1 MFDVKYNYKG
11 KIMRTDSIKTN
22 PTPFN
27 GELNIKNIRNRISK
41 EDFQEILTL
50 RKRIAK
56 EPYDITLGTDSFGK
70 INTQIKHENGNEVNL
85 RRISIANTIG
95 AIPEYIEK
103 IMDLININKV
113 K

>member
-1 MFDVKYNYKG
+1 
-11 KIMRTDSIKTN
+11 MRTDSIKTN
-22 PTPFN
+22 PTHFN
-27 GELNIKNIRNRISK
+27 GELNIKNIRSRLGK

-56 EPYDITLGTDSFGK
+56 EPYDIIMETDSFGRY
-70 INTQIKHENGNEVNL
+70 NTKVKHENGNEVNL
-85 RRISIANTIG
+85 RRITISNTIG

-103 IMDLININKV
+103 VMDLININKA

>member
-1 MFDVKYNYKG
+1 ME
-11 KIMRTDSIKTN
+11 IAPIKN
-22 PTPFN
+22 KPTTFS
-27 GELNIKNIRNRISK
+27 GELNIKNIRSRLGK

-56 EPYDITLGTDSFGK
+56 EPYNITMDVDTFGRYT
-70 INTQIKHENGNEVNL
+70 TQVKHENGNIVNL
-85 RRISIANTIG
+85 SRVGIPDTIG
-95 AIPEYIEK
+95 AVPVYIEK

>member
-1 MFDVKYNYKG
+1 ME
-11 KIMRTDSIKTN
+11 ITPIKN
-22 PTPFN
+22 SPTTFS
-27 GELNIKNIRNRISK
+27 GELNIKNIRARLGK

-56 EPYDITLGTDSFGK
+56 EPFDITMQVDTFGRYT
-70 INTQIKHENGNEVNL
+70 TQVKHENGNEVTL
-85 RRISIANTIG
+85 SRIAIPNTIG
-95 AIPEYIEK
+95 AVPAYIEK

>member
-1 MFDVKYNYKG
+1 
-11 KIMRTDSIKTN
+11 MRTTPIKNN
-22 PTPFN
+22 PTVFC
-27 GELNIKNIRNRISK
+27 GELNIKNIRTRLGK

-56 EPYDITLGTDSFGK
+56 EPYDISMEVDSFGRYS
-70 INTQIKHENGNEVNL
+70 TQVKHENGNVVNL
-85 RRISIANTIG
+85 NRVAISNSIG
-95 AIPEYIEK
+95 AVPAYIEK